1 VKTNKIDLYIGL
13 VAIILGVLLF
23 YETFSFPPPLQKN
36 APGPALFPR
45 ICLVVI
51 LFFALMLIFE
61 SLFLKQSS
69 RLRFKLHHKQSL
81 IVTVSLVLYLMVL
94 PYLGFLITSLLYL
107 IPSLLVRMDNKIRT
121 VWVSCVIVASLY
133 VIFSVILNI
142 KLPTLGL

>member
-1 VKTNKIDLYIGL
+1 MKANKIDLYIG
-13 VAIILGVLLF
+13 VIAIIVGVFLF

-45 ICLVVI
+45 VCLIVI
-51 LFFALMLIFE
+51 VFFALALIFE
-61 SLFLKQSS
+61 NFFLKPSS
-69 RLRFKLHHKQSL
+69 KLSFNLHGKQFL
-81 IVTVSLVLYLMVL
+81 IVVVSVITYLIAL
-94 PYLGFLITSLLYL
+94 PYLGFLIASLLFL

-142 KLPTLGL
+142 KLPALGF